1 MNKIYLWLFYSRDFL
16 VRNFMVSSKAL
27 IYNKQLIYLK
37 GLNNLLYLIF
47 RLLPFCF
54 VKSLLYL
61 FNIGVIYKQDSIY
74 NITNIQY
81 NHIIPI
87 ISSFLFIKDDNE
99 INFIS
104 KIKYYNGN
112 IPLHFIIYENN
123 LEEYNKIKIKYFNK
137 GKLIDKI
144 FNINDF
150 INLPIYKIFEN

>member
-74 NITNIQY
+74 NITNIQH

-123 LEEYNKIKIKYFNK
+123 LKEYNKIKIKYFNK

>member
-54 VKSLLYL
+54 VRTLLYL
-61 FNIGVIYKQDSIY
+61 FNIGIIYKQDSIY
-74 NITNIQY
+74 NITNIQH

-87 ISSFLFIKDDNE
+87 ILLFLFIKDDNE
-99 INFIS
+99 KDFTS
-104 KIKYYNGN
+104 EIKYYNGN

-123 LEEYNKIKIKYFNK
+123 LKEYNKIKIKYFHK

-150 INLPIYKIFEN
+150 INSPIYKIFEN